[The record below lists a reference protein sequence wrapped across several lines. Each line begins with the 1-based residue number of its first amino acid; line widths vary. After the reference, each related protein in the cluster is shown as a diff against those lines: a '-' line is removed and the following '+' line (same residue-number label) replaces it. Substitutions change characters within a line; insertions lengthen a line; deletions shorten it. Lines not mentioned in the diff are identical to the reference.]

1 MGFGTK
7 IIKKLTRE
15 HLVKAI
21 VCTRHTRVSRNASSV
36 DKVTSS
42 VGSGILHLHRHCDE
56 DNDQG
61 SSHEGSY
68 HFH

>member
-1 MGFGTK
+1 
-7 IIKKLTRE
+7 
-15 HLVKAI
+15 